1 MQTSKRSSIH
11 AALSDFP
18 QSRQTGDSDRMID
31 RYGKNDASSERLRER
46 HFARG
51 GRLRASPRL
60 FENPLLDK
68 LSRVH
73 WSTPFFFMCRWLSG
87 SRSSVS
93 NPSICAA
100 VLAATGLG
108 YFIWTLIEYFG
119 HRFLF
124 HYEFPGRF
132 GARIH
137 FLIHGVHHVHP
148 NDPLRLVMPAL
159 LSGPIMLIAYAV
171 VRLLFGL
178 PLGYPVLMGF
188 ITRLSFLRHGALL
201 RASCRAQDT
210 PRADLAAAPYAAS
223 FPRSD
228 ARLRGQ
234 RAVVGLCVQDGICPR
249 RALSPPALECDPF
262 RLNRTTLESL

>member
-1 MQTSKRSSIH
+1 MMPAQN
-11 AALSDFP
+11 
-18 QSRQTGDSDRMID
+18 DS
-31 RYGKNDASSERLRER
+31 GNGATQEAE
-46 HFARG
+46 
-51 GRLRASPRL
+51 RLRASPRL

-73 WSTPFFFMCRWLSG
+73 WSTPLFLYG
-87 SRSSVS
+87 PVVVLL
-93 NPSICAA
+93 AA
-100 VLAATGLG
+100 FSLKSLGPGATLAATVLG

-159 LSGPIMLIAYAV
+159 LSGPIMLIAYGV

-188 ITRLSFLRHGALL
+188 ILGYLSYDMVHYYVHHGEPRTRLGLTLRRLHMLHHFRDPTRGFGVSAPWWDVLFKTAHVKAEHGGA
-201 RASCRAQDT
+201 
-210 PRADLAAAPYAAS
+210 
-223 FPRSD
+223 
-228 ARLRGQ
+228 
-234 RAVVGLCVQDGICPR
+234 
-249 RALSPPALECDPF
+249 
-262 RLNRTTLESL
+262 